1 MRYKEFLIE
10 QPISKIGTG
19 GMGQRIRTGL
29 IDPITGAVVKLF
41 NNPELYVQGWKD
53 YQAKKKKKDVKA
65 VKKLEK
71 KLKAGAEAMSDEQ
84 RLKTK
89 IAIDKL
95 KQKIKPKG
103 PIEKDTIAFGSDN
116 IQYTWAGGMWVDKNN
131 NPAPK
136 DQQKSLT
143 SQYK

>member
-10 QPISKIGTG
+10 IPVTRYASGLG
-19 GMGQRIRTGL
+19 VRTKSGF
-29 IDPITGAVVKLF
+29 IDPMVNIAGRLL
-41 NNPELYVQGWKD
+41 NQPELYVQGWKD
-53 YQAKKKKKDVKA
+53 YQEKKKKKDVKA

-71 KLKAGAEAMSDEQ
+71 KLKAGAEAMSDED

-89 IAIDKL
+89 IAIGKL

-103 PIEKDTIAFGSDN
+103 PIEKGTIAFGSDN

-136 DQQKSLT
+136 EIGKEIT